1 MNKILV
7 VDDDKEILNV
17 VKVLLTGNQY
27 VVKTVRKWQSILN
40 TIKTFMPD
48 LILLDID
55 LRGADGGD
63 ICRKLKHSKKTQQV
77 PVILFSGI
85 MPEEYLKA
93 SYAQGFLLKP
103 FEQSDLLKIISHNLN

>member
-17 VKVLLTGNQY
+17 IKVLLTANQY
-27 VVKTVRKWQSILN
+27 VVKTIRKWQSILN

-77 PVILFSGI
+77 PVILFSAL
-85 MPEEYLKA
+85 MPEEYLKE
-93 SYAQGFLLKP
+93 SNAQGFLPKP
-103 FEQSDLLKIISHNLN
+103 FEQSDLLTIIRHNLN